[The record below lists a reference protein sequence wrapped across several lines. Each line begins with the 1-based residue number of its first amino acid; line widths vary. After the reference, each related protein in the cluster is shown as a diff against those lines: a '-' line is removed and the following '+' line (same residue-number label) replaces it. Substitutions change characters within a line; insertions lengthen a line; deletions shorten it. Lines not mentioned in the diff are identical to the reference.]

1 MNGAGCSTPPRS
13 KAAPRPPAIS
23 SEGAAMSTSPP
34 LRPPA
39 FRILDCDVD
48 PIPQNEVLHW
58 CLDTCQGSQRA
69 RILLTANAS
78 HLVEMQDD
86 PALRQAAQAADLVTP
101 DGMSLVWAGRLL
113 GGAIPERVAGIDL
126 LEELLRR
133 APAQRLRVFLLGAK
147 PQVIERFVARCRETC
162 PGIEIAGWR
171 DGYFTTAE
179 HEAVVR
185 QIAEARADLLFVGMP
200 SPFKDIWCEKNR
212 DDFGVKLI
220 MGVGGAFDVLAGIV
234 PRAPG
239 WMQAAGLEWLW
250 RLWLEPQRLWRRYL
264 VGNSRFLWLVAKERC
279 RRRQPAVQVLRHI
292 PLLGIA
298 ERILDD
304 DLLT

>member
-78 HLVEMQDD
+78 HLVAMQDD
-86 PALRQAAQAADLVTP
+86 PALREAARAADLVTP

-113 GGAIPERVAGIDL
+113 GGDIPERVAGIDL
-126 LEELLRR
+126 LEGLLRC
-133 APAQRLRVFLLGAK
+133 ASAQGLRVFLLGAK
-147 PQVIERFVARCRETC
+147 PAVVERFVAYCRESY

-171 DGYFTTAE
+171 DGYFKPEQHAE
-179 HEAVVR
+179 VVR
-185 QIAEARADLLFVGMP
+185 QIAESRADMLFLGMP
-200 SPFKDIWCEKNR
+200 SPFKDIWCEQHR
-212 DDFGVKLI
+212 DEFGVKLI
-220 MGVGGAFDVLAGIV
+220 MGVGGAF
-234 PRAPG
+234 
-239 WMQAAGLEWLW
+239 
-250 RLWLEPQRLWRRYL
+250 
-264 VGNSRFLWLVAKERC
+264 
-279 RRRQPAVQVLRHI
+279 
-292 PLLGIA
+292 
-298 ERILDD
+298 
-304 DLLT
+304 